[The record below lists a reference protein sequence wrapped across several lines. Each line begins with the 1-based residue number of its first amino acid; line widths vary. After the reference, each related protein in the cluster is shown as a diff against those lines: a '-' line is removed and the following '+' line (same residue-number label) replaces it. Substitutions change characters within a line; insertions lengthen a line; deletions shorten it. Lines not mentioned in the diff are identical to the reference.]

1 MNSKERVLT
10 VLDHKPADRVP
21 VTNRYTS
28 EIAAELARI
37 VGVDSE
43 DKFDLEVA
51 LGHDMLCTKEIGIV
65 NAYDTTVT
73 QKIGDNEYI
82 DDFGIVT
89 ELFPNP
95 AGGAY
100 AEIVKRPLA
109 NLDVWSSFEFPDP
122 YQQPSL
128 QKQYADYEQS
138 IAKYGK
144 THAIVGGVTTTI
156 FEGAQM
162 LRGISELMMDLY
174 DNEDFVNELMDKLMH
189 YAFKVGKRLIEL
201 GVDILYI
208 GDDVGG
214 QKNMLISPALFRK
227 YLKPRYDY
235 LFREWR
241 KVRSDIIF
249 ALHTDG
255 HVEPVI
261 PDYIDIGLDI
271 LNPIQPTTM
280 DDRRL
285 KREFGDKLS
294 FWGGINVQSTIPFGS
309 PADVVAEVRDK
320 FDVYGKD
327 GGFIISASHNVQPNP
342 RSIDNTMTFYWA
354 CRRYGE
360 YKNGKL
366 EVWTT

>member
-21 VTNRYTS
+21 VTNRYTP
-28 EIAAELARI
+28 EIAAELGKI
-37 VGVDSE
+37 VGVDPD
-43 DKFDLEVA
+43 DKFALEVA
-51 LGHDMLCTKEIGIV
+51 LGHDMLCTKEMGIV
-65 NAYDTTVT
+65 NIYDKTLCT
-73 QKIGDNEYI
+73 QVAEDEYM
-82 DDFGIVT
+82 DDFGMVT
-89 ELFPNP
+89 KIIPNP
-95 AGGAY
+95 EGGKY

-109 NLDVWSSFEFPDP
+109 NLDDWSSFEFPDP
-122 YQQPSL
+122 DQQPTI
-128 QKQYADYEQS
+128 QQQFAEYEAS

-144 THAIVGGVTTTI
+144 THAIVGGVTTTV

-162 LRGISELMMDLY
+162 LRGISDLMMDLY
-174 DNEDFVNELMDKLMH
+174 LNEDFVNELMDKLVDYH
-189 YAFKVGKRLIEL
+189 FKVGKKLIEL

-214 QKNMLISPALFRK
+214 QRNMLISPELFRK

-241 KVRSDIIF
+241 RVRKDIIF
-249 ALHTDG
+249 AFHTDG
-255 HVEPVI
+255 HVEPIV
-261 PDYIDIGLDI
+261 PDLIDVGLDI

-309 PADVVAEVRDK
+309 AADVVAEVRDK
-320 FDVYGKD
+320 LDVYGEN

-342 RSIDNTMTFYWA
+342 RSVDNTMTFYWA

-360 YKNGKL
+360 YQGSK
-366 EVWTT
+366 TIA